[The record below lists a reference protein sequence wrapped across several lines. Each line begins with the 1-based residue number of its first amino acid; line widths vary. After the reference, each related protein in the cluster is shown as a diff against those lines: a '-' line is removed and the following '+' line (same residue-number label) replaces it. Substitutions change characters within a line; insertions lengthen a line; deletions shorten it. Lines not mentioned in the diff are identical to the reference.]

1 MLNIDK
7 YKVKVEDLKSKQ
19 SLKDIVFNTTEDIVP
34 IRDIIGQDRAAQAIE
49 FGLEMKQKGYN
60 IYVAG
65 VSGTGRT
72 RYTHTLIK
80 KHAKMRGNL
89 KDWLYVNNF
98 KNPNE
103 PTALCFKAGEG
114 KVFKKDIDDI
124 IEKLKYEIPKIFN
137 SKEYEYHNRLLMT
150 ELEENIQKIIDEL
163 NEFAKPKG
171 FKFQVTERGLMSVP
185 MKEDGTLMQEEELGK
200 LTAIEVRKLRE
211 DGLKLNQES
220 KDYID
225 KIKACEDVYKNKNSD
240 LDRNVGRSLVGFYGQ
255 YLLNKYGKNE
265 KTQKYINDLCNDIVN
280 NISKFKTENE
290 ENQQSPMAL
299 LGIMSPKSEE
309 KFFNRYKVNLF
320 IDNGECDDCKIIIE
334 NNPTY
339 YNLTGSI
346 DYKNE
351 IGALTTSFMEIKP
364 GSLHKANGG
373 YLIINVKD
381 LLSNPFSWDCLKRSL
396 KTEKIAIESLNKQYG
411 YLVTSTLKPE
421 PIDLDIKVILVGD
434 SYYYSILYAY
444 EEDFRNLFKIMAD
457 FDIEIDKNKENI
469 YKTVQLIANKC
480 NEDNL
485 KHFDK
490 LAVEKLI
497 EYSTRM
503 SDNKDKLTA
512 RFNKIVDIIYEADA
526 VSQGDNIY
534 ITAEDVQKAID
545 QKIYRS
551 NKYEEK
557 LNEMFRDGTLLIDID
572 GEKVGQIN
580 GLAVMGT
587 GEYSFGKPSK
597 ITASTYK
604 GRRGVINIER
614 EIKQSGSIHDKGVLI
629 LSGYLGARYGKE
641 KPLSITTSITFEQNY
656 NGVDG
661 DSASSTELY
670 AIISSIADIPI
681 KQSIAVTGSVSQKGE
696 IQPIGGINQ
705 KIEGFFDVCKIRGF
719 TGNQGV
725 MMPIQNIKN
734 LLLKDEIVEAVKEGK
749 FNIYAISNIEEG
761 LEILTGKNISEIDK
775 IVNETLEKY
784 RKLDKD
790 DEDDGNKKREYT
802 RDEEHKKDDKKDI
815 NIK

>member
-1 MLNIDK
+1 MNIDK
-7 YKVKVEDLKSKQ
+7 YKVKIEDLKPKNV
-19 SLKDIVFNTTEDIVP
+19 LKDIEFNTTEDISP
-34 IRDIIGQDRAAQAIE
+34 TKDIIGQDRAVQAIK
-49 FGLEMKQKGYN
+49 FGLKMNQKGYN

-65 VSGTGRT
+65 TSGVGRT
-72 RYTHTLIK
+72 SYTHALIK
-80 KHAKMRGNL
+80 NHAKENANKNL
-89 KDWLYVNNF
+89 KDWVYVNNF
-98 KNPNE
+98 KNSNE
-103 PTALCFKAGEG
+103 PTALCFDAGQG
-114 KVFKKDIDDI
+114 KVFKKDIEDI
-124 IEKLKYEIPKIFN
+124 IDKLKDEIPKIFN
-137 SKEYEYHNRLLMT
+137 SKEYEYHSRLLMS
-150 ELEENIQKIIDEL
+150 ELESNVQKIIEEL
-163 NEFAKPKG
+163 NEFARPKG
-171 FKFQVTERGLMSVP
+171 FKFQVTERGLMSIP
-185 MKEDGTLMQEEELGK
+185 IKEDGTLMQEDELGS
-200 LTAIEVRKLRE
+200 LTAVDVNKLRE
-211 DGLKLNQES
+211 DGIKLNQES

-225 KIKACEDVYKNKNSD
+225 KIKSCEDIYKNKTLE
-240 LDRNVGRSLVGFYGQ
+240 LDKNVGRSLVGFYGQ
-255 YLLNKYGKNE
+255 YLLNKYGKDE
-265 KTQKYINDLCNDIVN
+265 KAQKYINEICNDIVD
-280 NISKFKTENE
+280 NISKFKSTGE
-290 ENQQSPMAL
+290 ETQQNPMAL
-299 LGIMSPKSEE
+299 LGLMPHKNDE
-309 KFFNRYKVNLF
+309 KLFNKYKVNLF
-320 IDNGECDDCKIIIE
+320 IDNSECDDCKIIIE

-364 GSLHKANGG
+364 GALHKANGG
-373 YLIINVKD
+373 YLIINTKD

-396 KTEKIAIESLNKQYG
+396 KTNKIAIESLNKQLG

-421 PIDLDIKVILVGD
+421 PIDLDVKVILVGD
-434 SYYYSILYAY
+434 GYYYSLLYAY

-457 FDIEIDKNKENI
+457 FDIEINKNKENI

-480 NEDNL
+480 NEENL
-485 KHFDK
+485 KQFDK
-490 LAVEKLI
+490 SAVERLI
-497 EYSTRM
+497 EYSMRL

-512 RFNKIVDIIYEADA
+512 KFNKIVDIIYEAQA
-526 VSQGDNIY
+526 VSPDTNEY
-534 ITAEDVQKAID
+534 ITKEDVQNAID
-545 QKIYRS
+545 LKIYRS

-557 LNEMFRDGTLLIDID
+557 LNEMFEDGTLLIDID

-670 AIISSIADIPI
+670 AIISSISDIPI
-681 KQSIAVTGSVSQKGE
+681 KQHIAVTGSVSQKGE

-705 KIEGFFDVCKIRGF
+705 KIEGFFDVCKIKGF
-719 TGNQGV
+719 TGKQGI
-725 MMPIQNIKN
+725 MMPIQNVKN
-734 LLLKDEIVEAVKEGK
+734 LLLKDEIVQAVKEGK

-761 LEILTGKNISEIDK
+761 LEILTGKSIDEIDK

-784 RKLDKD
+784 RKLDK
-790 DEDDGNKKREYT
+790 E
-802 RDEEHKKDDKKDI
+802 DEEKDDKK
-815 NIK
+815 KL

>member
-1 MLNIDK
+1 MNIDK
-7 YKVKVEDLKSKQ
+7 YKVKIEDLKPKNV
-19 SLKDIVFNTTEDIVP
+19 LNDIEFNTTKDISP
-34 IRDIIGQDRAAQAIE
+34 IKDIIGQDRAVQAIK
-49 FGLEMKQKGYN
+49 FGLKMNQKGYN

-65 VSGTGRT
+65 TSGVGRT
-72 RYTHTLIK
+72 SYTHALIK
-80 KHAKMRGNL
+80 DHAKENPNKNL
-89 KDWLYVNNF
+89 KDWVYVNNF
-98 KNPNE
+98 KNSNE
-103 PTALCFKAGEG
+103 PTALCFDAGQG
-114 KVFKKDIDDI
+114 KVFKKDIEDI
-124 IEKLKYEIPKIFN
+124 IDKLKDEIPKIFN
-137 SKEYEYHNRLLMT
+137 SKEYEYHSRLLMS
-150 ELEENIQKIIDEL
+150 ELESNVQKIIEEL
-163 NEFAKPKG
+163 NEFARPKG
-171 FKFQVTERGLMSVP
+171 FKFQVTERGLMSIP
-185 MKEDGTLMQEEELGK
+185 IKEDGTLMQEDELGS
-200 LTAIEVRKLRE
+200 LTAVDVNKLRE
-211 DGLKLNQES
+211 DGIKLNQES

-225 KIKACEDVYKNKNSD
+225 KIKSCEDIYKNKTLE
-240 LDRNVGRSLVGFYGQ
+240 LDKNVGRSLVGFYGQ
-255 YLLNKYGKNE
+255 YLLNKYGNDE
-265 KTQKYINDLCNDIVN
+265 KAQKYINEICNDIVD
-280 NISKFKTENE
+280 NISKFKSTGE
-290 ENQQSPMAL
+290 ETQQNPMAL
-299 LGIMSPKSEE
+299 LGIMPHKNDE
-309 KFFNRYKVNLF
+309 KLFNKYKVNLF
-320 IDNGECDDCKIIIE
+320 IDNSECNDCKIIIE

-364 GSLHKANGG
+364 GALHKANGG
-373 YLIINVKD
+373 YLIINTKD

-396 KTEKIAIESLNKQYG
+396 KTNKIAIESLNKQLG

-421 PIDLDIKVILVGD
+421 PIDLDVKVILVGD
-434 SYYYSILYAY
+434 GYYYSLLYAY

-457 FDIEIDKNKENI
+457 FDIEINKNKENI

-480 NEDNL
+480 NEENL
-485 KHFDK
+485 KQFDK
-490 LAVEKLI
+490 SAVERLI
-497 EYSTRM
+497 EYSMRL

-512 RFNKIVDIIYEADA
+512 KFNKIVDIIYEAQA
-526 VSQGDNIY
+526 VSPDTNEY
-534 ITAEDVQKAID
+534 ITKEDVQNAID
-545 QKIYRS
+545 LKIYRS

-557 LNEMFRDGTLLIDID
+557 LNEMFEDGTLLIDID

-670 AIISSIADIPI
+670 AIISSISDIPI
-681 KQSIAVTGSVSQKGE
+681 KQHIAVTGSVSQKGE

-705 KIEGFFDVCKIRGF
+705 KIEGFFDVCKIKGF
-719 TGNQGV
+719 TGKQGI
-725 MMPIQNIKN
+725 MMPIQNVKN
-734 LLLKDEIVEAVKEGK
+734 LLLKDEIVQAVKEGK

-761 LEILTGKNISEIDK
+761 LEILTGKNIDEIDK

-784 RKLDKD
+784 RKLDK
-790 DEDDGNKKREYT
+790 E
-802 RDEEHKKDDKKDI
+802 DEEKDDKK
-815 NIK
+815 KL

>member
-1 MLNIDK
+1 MNIDK
-7 YKVKVEDLKSKQ
+7 YKVKIEDLKPKNV
-19 SLKDIVFNTTEDIVP
+19 LNDIEFNTTKDISP
-34 IRDIIGQDRAAQAIE
+34 IKDIIGQDRAVQAIK
-49 FGLEMKQKGYN
+49 FGLKMNQKGYN

-65 VSGTGRT
+65 TSGVGRT
-72 RYTHTLIK
+72 SYTHALIK
-80 KHAKMRGNL
+80 DHAKENPNKNL
-89 KDWLYVNNF
+89 KDWVYVNNF
-98 KNPNE
+98 KNSNE
-103 PTALCFKAGEG
+103 PTALCFDAGQG
-114 KVFKKDIDDI
+114 KVFKKDIEDI
-124 IEKLKYEIPKIFN
+124 IDKLKDEIPKIFN
-137 SKEYEYHNRLLMT
+137 SKEYEYHSRLLMS
-150 ELEENIQKIIDEL
+150 ELESNVQKIIEEL
-163 NEFAKPKG
+163 NEFARPKG
-171 FKFQVTERGLMSVP
+171 FKFQVTERGLMSIP
-185 MKEDGTLMQEEELGK
+185 IKADGTLMQEDELGS
-200 LTAIEVRKLRE
+200 LTAVDVNKLRE
-211 DGLKLNQES
+211 DGIKLNQES

-225 KIKACEDVYKNKNSD
+225 KIKSCEDIYKNKTLE
-240 LDRNVGRSLVGFYGQ
+240 LDKNVGRSLVGFYGQ
-255 YLLNKYGKNE
+255 YLLNKYGKDE
-265 KTQKYINDLCNDIVN
+265 KAQKYINEICNDIVD
-280 NISKFKTENE
+280 NISKFKSTGE
-290 ENQQSPMAL
+290 ETQQNPMAL
-299 LGIMSPKSEE
+299 LGLMPHKNDE
-309 KFFNRYKVNLF
+309 KLFNKYKVNLF
-320 IDNGECDDCKIIIE
+320 IDNSECNDCKIIIE

-364 GSLHKANGG
+364 GALHKANGG
-373 YLIINVKD
+373 YLIINTKD

-396 KTEKIAIESLNKQYG
+396 KTNKIAIESLNKQLG

-421 PIDLDIKVILVGD
+421 PIDLDVKVILVGD
-434 SYYYSILYAY
+434 GYYYSLLYAY

-457 FDIEIDKNKENI
+457 FDIEINKNKENI

-480 NEDNL
+480 NEENL
-485 KHFDK
+485 KQFDK
-490 LAVEKLI
+490 SAVERLI
-497 EYSTRM
+497 EYSMRL

-512 RFNKIVDIIYEADA
+512 KFNKIVDIIYEAQA
-526 VSQGDNIY
+526 VSPDTNEY
-534 ITAEDVQKAID
+534 ITKEDVQNAID
-545 QKIYRS
+545 LKIYRS

-557 LNEMFRDGTLLIDID
+557 LNEMFEDGTLLIDID

-670 AIISSIADIPI
+670 AIISSISDIPI
-681 KQSIAVTGSVSQKGE
+681 KQHIAVTGSVSQKGE

-705 KIEGFFDVCKIRGF
+705 KIEGFFDVCKIKGF
-719 TGNQGV
+719 TGKQGI
-725 MMPIQNIKN
+725 MMPIQNVKN
-734 LLLKDEIVEAVKEGK
+734 LLLKDEIVQAVKEGK

-761 LEILTGKNISEIDK
+761 LEILTGKSIDEIDK

-784 RKLDKD
+784 RKLDK
-790 DEDDGNKKREYT
+790 E
-802 RDEEHKKDDKKDI
+802 DEEKDDKK
-815 NIK
+815 KL

>member
-7 YKVKVEDLKSKQ
+7 YKVKIEELKSKQ
-19 SLKDIVFNTTEDIVP
+19 SLKDIDFKTTKDIVP
-34 IRDIIGQDRAAQAIE
+34 RQDIIGQDRAVQAIE
-49 FGLEMKQKGYN
+49 FGLKMKKKGYN

-65 VSGTGRT
+65 VSGLGRT
-72 RYTHTLIK
+72 SYTHELIK
-80 KHAKMRGNL
+80 KHSKIKENL

-98 KNPNE
+98 KNTNE
-103 PTALCFKAGEG
+103 PTALCFDAGQG

-124 IEKLKYEIPKIFN
+124 TEKLKSEIPKIFN
-137 SKEYEYHNRLLMT
+137 SKEYEYHSRILMS
-150 ELEENIQKIIDEL
+150 ELEENIQKIIEEL
-163 NEFAKPKG
+163 NTFAKPHG
-171 FKFQVTERGLMSVP
+171 FKFEVTERGLMSIP
-185 MKEDGTLMQEEELGK
+185 MKEDGTLMQEDELGK

-220 KDYID
+220 KEYINR
-225 KIKACEDVYKNKNSD
+225 IKACEDNYKSKSYD
-240 LDRNVGRSLVGFYGQ
+240 LDKNVGKGLVGFYEQ
-255 YLLNKYGKNE
+255 YLLNKYGKYE
-265 KTQKYINDLCNDIVN
+265 KAQIYINDLCEDIID

-290 ENQQSPMAL
+290 EAQPNPMAL
-299 LGIMSPKSEE
+299 LGMMSPKNEE
-309 KFFNRYKVNLF
+309 KLMNKYKVNLF
-320 IDNGECDDCKIIIE
+320 IDNSEYEDCKIIIE

-339 YNLTGSI
+339 YNLAGSI

-381 LLSNPFSWDCLKRSL
+381 LLSNAFSWDCLKRSL
-396 KTEKIAIESLNKQYG
+396 KTEKITIESLNKQLG
-411 YLVTSTLKPE
+411 YLVASTIKPE
-421 PIDLDIKVILVGD
+421 PIDLDVKVILVGD
-434 SYYYSILYAY
+434 SYYYSLLYAY

-480 NEDNL
+480 NEEKL

-497 EYSTRM
+497 DYSTRI
-503 SDNKDKLTA
+503 SDSKDKLTA

-526 VSQGDNIY
+526 VSEEQNLY
-534 ITAEDVQKAID
+534 ITSEDVQKAIN
-545 QKIYRS
+545 QRIYRS

-557 LNEMFRDGTLLIDID
+557 LNEMFKDGTLLIDIE

-580 GLAVMGT
+580 GLAVMGS

-604 GRRGVINIER
+604 GRSGVINIER

-641 KPLSITTSITFEQNY
+641 KPISMTTSITFEQNY
-656 NGVDG
+656 SGVDG

-670 AIISSIADIPI
+670 AIISSIANIPI

-705 KIEGFFDVCKIRGF
+705 KIEGFFDVCKIKGF
-719 TGNQGV
+719 TGNQGI
-725 MMPIQNIKN
+725 MMPIQNVKN
-734 LLLKDEIVEAVKEGK
+734 LLLKDEVVEAVKEGK
-749 FNIYAISNIEEG
+749 FNIYAISSIEEG
-761 LEILTGKNISEIDK
+761 LEIITGKKINEIDK
-775 IVNETLEKY
+775 VVNDTLEKF
-784 RKLDKD
+784 RKMDKD
-790 DEDDGNKKREYT
+790 DEK
-802 RDEEHKKDDKKDI
+802 KKDKNDDEKDV
-815 NIK
+815 K